1 MSINSPTFYASQFAT
16 DVELLAQQKQSK
28 LQSCV
33 TVGTG
38 HVGKQVSPCDQVGV
52 IDPSENTERFAP
64 MPRTDAGL
72 DRRWVMPRFWDLN
85 QLKDKNDLIR
95 QITDD
100 RQALARA
107 AVAGMNR
114 RKDLSILEGML
125 NTNFTGETGT
135 VSTAFLS
142 TQVVSVNTGGSASG
156 LNVAKLRDALRICLE
171 NDLDEDDEEFY
182 VATSGKQHSLLLAET
197 QITSTDYNAQRDGV
211 PVLQKG
217 KIAQFMGFNFVH
229 CERVTAFNGADDAAG
244 TSTPIPVWAKS
255 GVYLGI
261 WKDNSMR
268 IDERV
273 DLRAIPW
280 QLYGDAAF
288 GGTRLQEKKV
298 VKIWAR

>member
-28 LQSCV
+28 LQGCV

-38 HVGKQVSPCDQVGV
+38 HVGKQASPCDQVGAV
-52 IDPSENTERFAP
+52 DPSENTERFAP
-64 MPRTDAGL
+64 MPRTDAST

-100 RQALARA
+100 KQALARA

-114 RKDLSILEGML
+114 RKDLSILDGML
-125 NTNFTGETGT
+125 NTNYTGETGT
-135 VSTAFLS
+135 TSTAFLS
-142 TQVVSVNTGGSASG
+142 TQVVGVNIGGTASG
-156 LNVAKLRDALRICLE
+156 LNVAKLRDALRIHLE
-171 NDLDEDDEEFY
+171 NDLDDEEEEFY

-197 QITSTDYNAQRDGV
+197 QITSADYNAQRDGV
-211 PVLQKG
+211 PVLRNG
-217 KIAQFMGFNFVH
+217 KIAQFLGYNFVH
-229 CERVTAFNGADDAAG
+229 CERTTAFNGTDDQGG
-244 TSTPIPVWAKS
+244 TSTPIPTWAKS

-261 WKDNSMR
+261 WADTSMR

-280 QLYGDAAF
+280 QLYGSAAF

>member
-28 LQSCV
+28 LERCV

-38 HVGKQVSPCDQVGV
+38 HVGKQASPCDQVGA

-64 MPRTDAGL
+64 MPRTDAST

-100 RQALARA
+100 KQALAHA

-114 RKDLSILEGML
+114 RKDRSILEGML
-125 NTNFTGETGT
+125 NDNYTGELGT
-135 VSTAFLS
+135 TTTSFLAG
-142 TQVVSVNTGGSASG
+142 QVVSVSFGSATSG
-156 LNVAKLRDALRICLE
+156 LSVAKLRDALRIHLE
-171 NDLDEDDEEFY
+171 NDLDDEDEEFWI
-182 VATSGKQHSLLLAET
+182 ATSGKQHSLLLAET
-197 QITSTDYNAQRDGV
+197 QITSADYNAQRDGV
-211 PVLQKG
+211 PVLQSG
-217 KIAQFMGFNFVH
+217 KIASFLGFNFVH
-229 CERVTAFNGADDAAG
+229 CERVTEYNGQDDVGG
-244 TSTPIPVWAKS
+244 TSTPIPTWAKS
-255 GVYLGI
+255 GVYLGV
-261 WKDNSMR
+261 WQDTTTR
-268 IDERV
+268 VDERA
-273 DLRAIPW
+273 DLRGIPW
-280 QLYGDAAF
+280 QLYCQAAF

>member
-28 LQSCV
+28 LQACV

-38 HVGKQVSPCDQVGV
+38 HVGKQVSPCDQVGLV
-52 IDPSENTERFAP
+52 DPSENTERFAP
-64 MPRTDAGL
+64 MPRTDAAL

-85 QLKDKNDLIR
+85 QLKDKNDLVR

-100 RQALARA
+100 KQALARA
-107 AVAGMNR
+107 AVSGMNR
-114 RKDLSILEGML
+114 RKDLSILDGML
-125 NTNFTGETGT
+125 NTNYTGETGT

-197 QITSTDYNAQRDGV
+197 QITSADYNAQRDGV

-229 CERVTAFNGADDAAG
+229 CERVTEFNGTDDAAG